1 LIKIIL
7 LLAVIHGQINI
18 YGRDEHSGTRC
29 SEFIAAEVTAIIEKP
44 VMHRMEPR
52 SGNLCQAEAN
62 KRMNAK
68 QQTMSCLLLKDL
80 FIHKYHY

>member
-1 LIKIIL
+1 MVKLIFM
-7 LLAVIHGQINI
+7 AGTNI
-18 YGRDEHSGTRC
+18 PELVSAQ
-29 SEFIAAEVTAIIEKP
+29 FIAAEVTAIIEKP